1 MVNKLHGEK
10 KGKKTKTKGYI
21 VSNIHSI
28 KLQEK
33 ALMFV
38 SKKEA
43 LMLKQ
48 YADKFILYFHE
59 FYILV
64 MQFKSP
70 INQSTSTS

>member
-10 KGKKTKTKGYI
+10 KEKKKTKTKGYI

-28 KLQEK
+28 KLQEE

-43 LMLKQ
+43 LMLKE
-48 YADKFILYFHE
+48 YAGKIYLGLPWTPYSCNV
-59 FYILV
+59 I
-64 MQFKSP
+64 
-70 INQSTSTS
+70 